1 MSRSV
6 IWHHSRI
13 ETFRETEQGTVALP
27 KRIVIP
33 ASVTTKSV
41 PRSLSISQ
49 QLHKLISDASLFQ
62 YKYPITQWQKSDTL
76 EYKSHAI
83 IVSEWGFRDVN
94 GVIEDLD
101 PLVRPGTLR
110 AVLLYYEWDKK
121 QPPNTSY
128 LVKYYYTT
136 VPNVP

>member
-6 IWHHSRI
+6 IWHHSMI
-13 ETFRETEQGTVALP
+13 DTFRETEQGTVALR
-27 KRIVIP
+27 KRIVLP
-33 ASVTTKSV
+33 TSVNTTSV
-41 PRSLSISQ
+41 PRSLSTSE
-49 QLHKLISDASLFQ
+49 QLHKLISDESLLQ
-62 YKYPITQWQKSDTL
+62 YQYPITQWQKSDTL

-83 IVSEWGFRDVN
+83 IVSEWGFRTVN

-110 AVLLYYEWDKK
+110 AVLLYFAWDNK

-128 LVKYYYTT
+128 LAKYYYTT